1 MEIIILVGGKGTR
14 LRSLVSDRPKPLA
27 DVNGKPFIEY
37 IMDYL
42 LQQGASHFIL
52 ATGFMKKMF
61 RTHFGDSYNEI
72 PISFSEEV
80 TPLGTGGAIVKAQ
93 ALLQEKTPFFIVNGD
108 TFFPID
114 LDQLLNFA
122 IGNDSD
128 IAIALCRANENG
140 RYGAAKLN
148 EGNEIQLEKKAAPKG
163 DLANGGIC
171 VVTRQLNT
179 NLVFSRGPVSF
190 EDDLLPS
197 LKDDGYKITGL
208 PFGEYF
214 VDVGTP
220 QDYLKFARDFKSS
233 DQI

>member
-1 MEIIILVGGKGTR
+1 M
-14 LRSLVSDRPKPLA
+14 
-27 DVNGKPFIEY
+27 
-37 IMDYL
+37 
-42 LQQGASHFIL
+42 
-52 ATGFMKKMF
+52 
-61 RTHFGDSYNEI
+61 
-72 PISFSEEV
+72 
-80 TPLGTGGAIVKAQ
+80 
-93 ALLQEKTPFFIVNGD
+93 
-108 TFFPID
+108 
-114 LDQLLNFA
+114 
-122 IGNDSD
+122 
-128 IAIALCRANENG
+128 
-140 RYGAAKLN
+140 
-148 EGNEIQLEKKAAPKG
+148 
-163 DLANGGIC
+163 ANGGIC